1 MPKRSETSLGNM
13 DGLKSYEPE
22 KGWADIPP
30 SENNKNEDNE
40 KFLDEEKTDDWQ
52 IQKNKIDLEKTTKS
66 SSDPDEFFEE
76 DFIEDIQE
84 SKMSNLAR
92 QVAETNTLVDKALG
106 SISKNSTESGGAKTL
121 DELGVSLSELFGKLY
136 EGSGAPTSS
145 PWSTISDRLGGLST
159 QIDKRDSLREEL
171 KEIQHSIDKA
181 RLNLIEEIQ
190 HVANSEQDRLSMI
203 RMRSRLATV
212 MADKLLNK
220 LR

>member
-22 KGWADIPP
+22 TGWSDIPN
-30 SENNKNEDNE
+30 SELNKNA
-40 KFLDEEKTDDWQ
+40 DEEKLEEDAKSDNWQ
-52 IQKNKIDLEKTTKS
+52 INEEENDLRIKKPS
-66 SSDPDEFFEE
+66 SEREDFFEE

-84 SKMSNLAR
+84 TKMSNLAR

-106 SISKNSTESGGAKTL
+106 SLSSESTERGGYKTL
-121 DELGVSLSELFGKLY
+121 DELGESLGDLFGELY
-136 EGSGAPTSS
+136 EGSAASGSS
-145 PWSTISDRLGGLST
+145 PWGTISDGLAELSA
-159 QIDKRDSLREEL
+159 QIDKRDTLRQEL
-171 KEIQHSIDKA
+171 KETQQSIDKT

-190 HVANSEQDRLSMI
+190 DVANSEQERLSMI
-203 RMRSRLATV
+203 KMRSRLATV

>member
-13 DGLKSYEPE
+13 DGLKSYEPD
-22 KGWADIPP
+22 KGWSDIPN
-30 SENNKNEDNE
+30 SELNVNENKEKIHGDANLDNWE
-40 KFLDEEKTDDWQ
+40 IKDKDHNLNISKS
-52 IQKNKIDLEKTTKS
+52 TTS
-66 SSDPDEFFEE
+66 EGEEFFEE

-106 SISKNSTESGGAKTL
+106 SLSSESTEHGGSKTL
-121 DELGVSLSELFGKLY
+121 DELGESLGELFGQLY
-136 EGSGAPTSS
+136 EGSAASSSS
-145 PWSTISDRLGGLST
+145 PWGTISDGLGDLSA
-159 QIDKRDSLREEL
+159 QIEKRDSLRQEL
-171 KEIQHSIDKA
+171 KDTQQSIDKT
-181 RLNLIEEIQ
+181 RLKLIEEIQ
-190 HVANSEQDRLSMI
+190 NVANSEQERLSMI

>member
-22 KGWADIPP
+22 TGWSDIPN
-30 SENNKNEDNE
+30 SELNKNA
-40 KFLDEEKTDDWQ
+40 DEEKLEEDAKSDNWQ
-52 IQKNKIDLEKTTKS
+52 INEEENDLRIKKS
-66 SSDPDEFFEE
+66 SSEREDFFEE

-84 SKMSNLAR
+84 TKMSNLAR

-106 SISKNSTESGGAKTL
+106 SLSSESTERGGSKTL
-121 DELGVSLSELFGKLY
+121 DELGESLGDLFGELY
-136 EGSGAPTSS
+136 EGSAASGSS
-145 PWSTISDRLGGLST
+145 PWGTISDGLAELSA
-159 QIDKRDSLREEL
+159 QIDKRDTLRQEL
-171 KEIQHSIDKA
+171 KETQQSIDKT

-190 HVANSEQDRLSMI
+190 DVANSEQERLSMI
-203 RMRSRLATV
+203 KMRSRLATV

>member
-22 KGWADIPP
+22 TGWSDIPN
-30 SENNKNEDNE
+30 SELNKNA
-40 KFLDEEKTDDWQ
+40 DEEKLEEDAKSDNWQ
-52 IQKNKIDLEKTTKS
+52 INEEENDLRIKKAS
-66 SSDPDEFFEE
+66 SEREDFFEE

-84 SKMSNLAR
+84 TKMSNLAR

-106 SISKNSTESGGAKTL
+106 SLSSESTERGGSKTL
-121 DELGVSLSELFGKLY
+121 DELGESLGDLFGELY
-136 EGSGAPTSS
+136 EGSAASGSS
-145 PWSTISDRLGGLST
+145 PWGTISDGLAELSA
-159 QIDKRDSLREEL
+159 QIDKRDTLRQEL
-171 KEIQHSIDKA
+171 KETQQSIDKT

-190 HVANSEQDRLSMI
+190 DVANSEQERLSMI
-203 RMRSRLATV
+203 KMRSRLATV

>member
-22 KGWADIPP
+22 TGWSDIPN
-30 SENNKNEDNE
+30 SELNKNA
-40 KFLDEEKTDDWQ
+40 DEEKLEEDAKSDNWQ
-52 IQKNKIDLEKTTKS
+52 INEEENDLRIKKPS
-66 SSDPDEFFEE
+66 SEREDFFEE

-84 SKMSNLAR
+84 TKMSNLAR

-106 SISKNSTESGGAKTL
+106 SLSSESTERGGSKTL
-121 DELGVSLSELFGKLY
+121 DELGESLGDLCGELY
-136 EGSGAPTSS
+136 EGSAASGSS
-145 PWSTISDRLGGLST
+145 PWGTISDGLAELSA
-159 QIDKRDSLREEL
+159 QIDKRDTLRQEL
-171 KEIQHSIDKA
+171 KETQQSIDKT

-190 HVANSEQDRLSMI
+190 DVANSEQERLSMI
-203 RMRSRLATV
+203 KMRSRLATV

>member
-22 KGWADIPP
+22 TGWSDIPN
-30 SENNKNEDNE
+30 SELNKNA
-40 KFLDEEKTDDWQ
+40 DEEKLEEDAKSDNWQ
-52 IQKNKIDLEKTTKS
+52 INEEENNLRIKKS
-66 SSDPDEFFEE
+66 SSESEDFFEE

-84 SKMSNLAR
+84 TKMSNLAR

-106 SISKNSTESGGAKTL
+106 SLSSESTERGGSKTL
-121 DELGVSLSELFGKLY
+121 DELGESLGDLFGELY
-136 EGSGAPTSS
+136 EGSAASGSS
-145 PWSTISDRLGGLST
+145 PWGTISDGLAELSA
-159 QIDKRDSLREEL
+159 QIDKRDTLRQEL
-171 KEIQHSIDKA
+171 KETQQSIDKT

-190 HVANSEQDRLSMI
+190 DVANSEQERLSMI
-203 RMRSRLATV
+203 KMRSRLATV